1 MSKYGI
7 QMNNSPSDEHTT
19 RTHLH
24 TKTTNMTSSLFS
36 FWGRIKKTNIN
47 NNNNQ
52 IINEHEYRKKND
64 LNSLK
69 CIRMY

>member
-7 QMNNSPSDEHTT
+7 QMNNSPFDEHTT

-52 IINEHEYRKKND
+52 IINEHEYRKK
-64 LNSLK
+64 K
-69 CIRMY
+69 